1 MEKNLSLQEKWE
13 QILKGEG
20 LSSALPS
27 TRKQMSKAGYQATSL
42 EEEAR
47 IEKNIT
53 EALDQAIITENQYS
67 SEIPLNRS
75 GLPPCLRA
83 KQETLRNPGSRI
95 NRRTK

>member
-1 MEKNLSLQEKWE
+1 MEKNLLQAKWE
-13 QILKGEG
+13 QILESEG
-20 LSSALPS
+20 LPSTLPS

-47 IEKNIT
+47 IERSIT

-67 SEIPLNRS
+67 SQTPLNRS

-95 NRRTK
+95 SHHIK

>member
-1 MEKNLSLQEKWE
+1 MEKNLSLQKKWE
-13 QILKGEG
+13 EILNSEG

-27 TRKQMSKAGYQATSL
+27 TRKQMAKAGFQAASL

-47 IEKNIT
+47 IENNIT
-53 EALDQAIITENQYS
+53 KALDQAIITENQYS

-95 NRRTK
+95 SRRIK